1 MREVQKEVFGAS
13 GQFHFR
19 ERAPA
24 PVRFVDLSGEICPM
38 TFVKLKLNLD
48 RIGPGDLMEVVLKEG
63 EHMANIPRNI
73 KEEGHKIEA
82 VSREGNKYHLLVR
95 KRG

>member
-1 MREVQKEVFGAS
+1 MREVQKEAVAGL
-13 GQFHFR
+13 GQFHFQ
-19 ERAPA
+19 ERSPA
-24 PVRFVDLSGEICPM
+24 PVRFVDLSCEICPM

-48 RIGPGDLMEVVLKEG
+48 RIVPGDLMEVVLKEG
-63 EHMANIPRNI
+63 EHMVNIPRNI

-95 KRG
+95 KRS